1 MSLDDEGGEWMYVY
15 PCLIRFG
22 GEIGCCIGI
31 SVNTGV
37 VDVLLTLYKDLLS
50 SDSNRKGPEGGIL
63 LIGLRKGVLVLNQSF
78 CVEVVLSSL
87 V

>member
-1 MSLDDEGGEWMYVY
+1 MSLDDEGGECIYVY
-15 PCLIRFG
+15 PRLIRFG
-22 GEIGCCIGI
+22 GERGCCIGI

-50 SDSNRKGPEGGIL
+50 SDSNRKGSEGGIL
-63 LIGLRKGVLVLNQSF
+63 LIGLRKGVRVLNQSF
-78 CVEVVLSSL
+78 CVEVVFSSL

>member
-1 MSLDDEGGEWMYVY
+1 MSLDDEGGECMCVY
-15 PCLIRFG
+15 PRLIRFG
-22 GEIGCCIGI
+22 GGRVCFKGI

-63 LIGLRKGVLVLNQSF
+63 LLGLRKGVLVLNQSF